1 MLETMK
7 SDFRITLHGSLI
19 MYEQEMKMIAQ
30 ELVEHYL
37 YFSKEFSPMDAYTQ
51 DLSILRQRKREVP
64 WIK

>member
-1 MLETMK
+1 MLEIMK

-19 MYEQEMKMIAQ
+19 KYKQEMKMIAP

-51 DLSILRQRKREVP
+51 DLSIRRQRKREVP
-64 WIK
+64 GMK